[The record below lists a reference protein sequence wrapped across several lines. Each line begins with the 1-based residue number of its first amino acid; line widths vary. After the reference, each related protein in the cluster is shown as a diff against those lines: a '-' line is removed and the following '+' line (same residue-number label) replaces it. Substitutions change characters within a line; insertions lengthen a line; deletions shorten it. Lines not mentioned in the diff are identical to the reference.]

1 MQQIINRQ
9 SKAYVTWGLLAI
21 TIGVFL
27 VETFS
32 GGSKNINTLIML
44 GAKTN
49 GLVQEGQWWRLITP
63 IFLHI
68 GVFHIFMNGFTL
80 LYVGQILEPMIGHW
94 RFFIIYIVSGI
105 MGNLASLAFGANN
118 AISAGASTSLFGMFA
133 AFIAIAYIYREN
145 RFLTELGKSFLGL
158 IVINLLMDLTMSGID
173 IWGHVGGAIGGL
185 LIGYALGLP
194 KINRPKMILRILAIV
209 LVVVISYFM
218 YVKGMIVYG

>member
-1 MQQIINRQ
+1 MFNRQ
-9 SKAYVTWGLLAI
+9 SNAYVTWTLLVL
-21 TIGVFL
+21 TIGVYL
-27 VETFS
+27 VEVLA
-32 GGSKNINTLIML
+32 GGSQNSNTLMTM
-44 GAKTN
+44 GAMTN
-49 GLVQEGQWWRLITP
+49 ASIQTGDWWRLITP
-63 IFLHI
+63 IFLHLS
-68 GVFHIFMNGFTL
+68 VFHIFMNGFTL